1 MPVTL
6 QPGVS
11 VGLGQAEQEGGAE
24 HVGGQGDQGNP
35 GLREEQEG
43 ALEGSVP
50 RSSLLVASTSNVWER
65 LLPIVF

>member
-11 VGLGQAEQEGGAE
+11 VGFGQPEQEGDAE

-50 RSSLLVASTSNVWER
+50 RSSLSIGSTSN
-65 LLPIVF
+65 

>member
-11 VGLGQAEQEGGAE
+11 VGVGQREQEGGAE
-24 HVGGQGDQGNP
+24 HGGQGDQGNP

-50 RSSLLVASTSNVWER
+50 RSSLLVASTSN
-65 LLPIVF
+65 